1 MTGAYATAVRISL
14 ISTLMMAG
22 ISPAVATPPQDTP
35 AVWISHAIIVDLD
48 NLPKRYTCDELWYRF
63 RAVLLSIGA
72 RPGMKITPYHCDDRS
87 PSVEVQFSLP
97 QAIEG
102 AQVRFA
108 DLEAANNTIT
118 LEPGRPTP
126 LDSADC
132 ELMRQIKDGL
142 FPELPVHVVSFRLAC
157 AAPQTVHHHFKLTLQ
172 ALTPLSQ
179 TGAAVTARSR
189 ATYGPDAS
197 AAPAKN
203 HG

>member
-22 ISPAVATPPQDTP
+22 ISPAVATPPEDTP

-97 QAIEG
+97 QAIQG

-172 ALTPLSQ
+172 ALTPQSR
-179 TGAAVTARSR
+179 TGAAVTASSR
-189 ATYGPDAS
+189 ATYGLDA
-197 AAPAKN
+197 AAAAAKN